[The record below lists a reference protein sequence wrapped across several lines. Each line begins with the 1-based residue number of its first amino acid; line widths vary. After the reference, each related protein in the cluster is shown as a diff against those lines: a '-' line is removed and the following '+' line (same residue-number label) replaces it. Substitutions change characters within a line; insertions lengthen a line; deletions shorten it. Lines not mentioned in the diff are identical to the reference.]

1 VRDLRTVV
9 IGLALLSVTNGA
21 FAADVFRFYA
31 PPGGVSVNA
40 SFEREGIV
48 EVDVTIEHEGVA
60 IPDWFVAVGTGN
72 AGVFEPRQMS
82 QGASTLDYQFTRSP
96 PPSTQVLKAPP
107 AALTAS
113 DVVTGAEFGT
123 EALTA
128 ELATFTVYVNVP
140 SGQFGP
146 SGEYV
151 DSVNVELYTG
161 DYADP
166 GTHVLADSVS
176 VTVTG
181 RMAELVDLYAD
192 REPGIRSMDLTTT
205 VTNRLI
211 ATVNE
216 RSNSSSGYVV
226 TITSANLAADT
237 SGAVA
242 PFMAHEA
249 GGGSLSYSLTYD
261 GTPVGSWTG
270 GAALVV
276 DSTSITAP
284 EWISR
289 ELRISYTGSPALDA
303 GDYEDRLVITISAK

>member
-1 VRDLRTVV
+1 VRDPRAAVA
-9 IGLALLSVTNGA
+9 GLILLFVSHGA
-21 FAADVFRFYA
+21 FGADVFRLYA
-31 PPGGVSVNA
+31 PPGGVYANA

-60 IPDWFVAVGTGN
+60 IPAWFLAVGPGN

-82 QGASTLDYQFTRSP
+82 QGANALDYQITGAP

-107 AALTAS
+107 TALTAS
-113 DVVTGAEFGT
+113 DVVTGGDFAT

-128 ELATFTVYVNVP
+128 ELVTFTIYVHVP

-151 DSVNVELYTG
+151 DSVSVELYAG

-166 GTHVLADSVS
+166 GTHVLADSVT

-205 VTNRLI
+205 VSNRLI

-216 RSNSSSGYVV
+216 RSNSSSGYLV

-249 GGGSLSYSLTYD
+249 GGGALSYSLTYG
-261 GTPVGSWTG
+261 GTPVGSWSG

-284 EWISR
+284 EWVSR

-303 GDYEDRLVITISAK
+303 GDYEDRLIITSAAR